1 MTCTVRACAA
11 CPKPRA
17 LASKRPFDACL
28 AEAVANSP
36 QQALAERRQRP
47 GMTVMA
53 VGLLLDVCLRPCR
66 SAMPAMIV
74 LHPALP
80 QAEIAVGS
88 LAGSAPIDAPSLL
101 ANGNQVLVLTICLA
115 RFIAKCLN
123 ATGRV

>member
-1 MTCTVRACAA
+1 
-11 CPKPRA
+11 
-17 LASKRPFDACL
+17 
-28 AEAVANSP
+28 
-36 QQALAERRQRP
+36 
-47 GMTVMA
+47 
-53 VGLLLDVCLRPCR
+53 
-66 SAMPAMIV
+66 MPAMIV

-101 ANGNQVLVLTICLA
+101 ANGNQVLVLTIYLA